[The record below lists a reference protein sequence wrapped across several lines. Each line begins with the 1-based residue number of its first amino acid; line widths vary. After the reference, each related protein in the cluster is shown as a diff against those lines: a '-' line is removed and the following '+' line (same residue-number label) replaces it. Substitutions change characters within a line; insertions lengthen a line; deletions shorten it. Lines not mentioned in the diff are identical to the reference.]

1 MNAGLAEMFR
11 YDHWANLRLLEAC
24 RAFTTA
30 QLDAQPPGI
39 SGTVAEL
46 LMHIVGGEATF
57 VLRTMG
63 RQHEGEINRQSE
75 WPGLDGLIA
84 IANRAGEELI
94 AIAERFDADSLVD
107 LPWRGKLYAYPR
119 SFFLVHAMEH
129 GIEHRTEVKV
139 GLAQLGVATP
149 DLDAWEY
156 AAARGYGTEH
166 DAPAR
171 T

>member
-1 MNAGLAEMFR
+1 MNDALAEMLR
-11 YDHWANLRLLEAC
+11 YSHWADLRLLESC
-24 RAFTTA
+24 RALSDG
-30 QLDAQPPGI
+30 QLDARLPGI
-39 SGTVAEL
+39 SGSVREL

-63 RQHEGEINRQSE
+63 RQHEGELNRRSE
-75 WPGLDGLIA
+75 WPGFESLVA

-94 AIAERFDADSLVD
+94 AIAERLDGDAEVL
-107 LPWRGKLYAYPR
+107 LPWQGKAYAFPR

-129 GIEHRTEVKV
+129 GVEHRSEIKV
-139 GLAQLGVATP
+139 ALAQLGVATP

-156 AAARGYGTEH
+156 AAACGYGAEH
-166 DAPAR
+166 PGA